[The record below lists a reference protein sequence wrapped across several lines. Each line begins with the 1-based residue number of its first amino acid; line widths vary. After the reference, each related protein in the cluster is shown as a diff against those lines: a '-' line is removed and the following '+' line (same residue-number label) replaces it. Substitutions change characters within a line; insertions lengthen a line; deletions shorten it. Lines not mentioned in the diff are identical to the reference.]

1 MSKKV
6 KKATTKLLPAEDNE
20 EGERT
25 EHAVD
30 NISEGTDDD
39 DCPVGISWKESQEVF
54 RQDEKNRKEAVDF
67 LRLKE
72 KEKRRKKNEM
82 FLSQKRSRTSELTKL
97 PEDIVLAVAK
107 KSKVDIENK
116 KTEKESVDKVKE
128 KQKSPTKSKRKEKI
142 HDGLLKKQ
150 GHYKILV
157 VEDEVKK
164 PKKIQDTAAA
174 FLENHLYGNR
184 LHRTSPS
191 SNLTS
196 QHKSSGTM
204 KPAVKF
210 SSRV

>member
-1 MSKKV
+1 MAKKV
-6 KKATTKLLPAEDNE
+6 KKETTKLLPA
-20 EGERT
+20 

-67 LRLKE
+67 LRSKE

-107 KSKVDIENK
+107 KPKVDIENK
-116 KTEKESVDKVKE
+116 KSVDKVKE

>member
-1 MSKKV
+1 M
-6 KKATTKLLPAEDNE
+6 
-20 EGERT
+20 
-25 EHAVD
+25 
-30 NISEGTDDD
+30 
-39 DCPVGISWKESQEVF
+39 
-54 RQDEKNRKEAVDF
+54 
-67 LRLKE
+67 
-72 KEKRRKKNEM
+72 
-82 FLSQKRSRTSELTKL
+82 KL

-107 KSKVDIENK
+107 KPKVDIENK
-116 KTEKESVDKVKE
+116 KSVDKVKE